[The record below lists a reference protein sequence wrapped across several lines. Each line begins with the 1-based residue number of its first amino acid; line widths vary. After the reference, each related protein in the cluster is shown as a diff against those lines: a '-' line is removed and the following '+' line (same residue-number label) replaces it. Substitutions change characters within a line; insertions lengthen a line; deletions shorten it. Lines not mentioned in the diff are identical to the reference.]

1 VLNTNYQT
9 GSGLVE
15 QLIALLLFSI
25 GILGL
30 MSMQATAVNHAS
42 DAQYR
47 AEASLLANQIIGIM
61 WTDRVNL
68 TTYQHNPVGPACTPT
83 ASATGNA
90 NALAWLAGFTSAD
103 NASYLPGATSVA
115 QQISI
120 DANRIVEVTVCWK
133 LPQDDDWQN
142 YTVSSQIPV

>member
-1 VLNTNYQT
+1 
-9 GSGLVE
+9 
-15 QLIALLLFSI
+15 
-25 GILGL
+25 
-30 MSMQATAVNHAS
+30 MQATAVNHAS

-61 WTDRVNL
+61 WTDRVSL
-68 TTYQHNPVGPACTPT
+68 ATYQHNPVGPVCTPT
-83 ASATGNA
+83 ASATGNT
-90 NALAWLAGFTSAD
+90 NALAWLTGFTTAG
-103 NASYLPGATSVA
+103 NTSYLPGATSAA

-120 DANRIVEVTVCWK
+120 DVNRIVEVTVCWK